1 VCELMGIS
9 CSNRVK
15 PGRYF
20 NAFRWR
26 GDELPEGKGNPDG
39 WGIALYP
46 DGKAAQI
53 IKEAIPAST
62 SGLSKFLSAYDHLRS
77 RLFIAHVRKASK
89 GAVTYSNS
97 HPFARVVRGRD
108 YVFAHNGT
116 IRTFRGLRLGR
127 FKPIG
132 TTDSELLFCHL
143 LKLIQER
150 RISGWIDEDFLEL
163 RGFFVALN
171 RLCAKKGGKP
181 NKLNVLLSD
190 GETLIA
196 YTDLYG
202 RGTLH
207 RLLLRKQVERLGVE
221 NISSECHSITDG
233 SGKSLAVIAT
243 VPLPHNKRW
252 VEMEAGELCA
262 FRDGALVFSSCK
274 VSP

>member
-1 VCELMGIS
+1 MGIS
-9 CSNRVK
+9 CSSRVR

-26 GDELPEGKGNPDG
+26 GEELPEGKGNPDG

-46 DGKAAQI
+46 DGKAAQV

-62 SGLSKFLSAYDHLRS
+62 SGLSKFLSTYDHLRS
-77 RLFIAHVRKASK
+77 RIFIAHVRKASK

-108 YVFAHNGT
+108 YAYAHNGT
-116 IRTFRGLRLGR
+116 IRTFRGLRPGR
-127 FKPIG
+127 FKPVG

-143 LKLIQER
+143 LKFIGER
-150 RISGWIDEDFLEL
+150 RISDWTDEDFLEL
-163 RGFFVALN
+163 RGFLVALN
-171 RLCAKKGGKP
+171 RLCTKKGGKP

-190 GETLIA
+190 GETLIV

-207 RLLLRKQVERLGVE
+207 RLLLRKPAEELRE
-221 NISSECHSITDG
+221 EDRPSECHSITDG
-233 SGKSLAVIAT
+233 SGKFLAVIAT

-252 VEMEAGELCA
+252 VEMEPGELCA
-262 FRDGALVFSSCK
+262 LRDGRLVFSSCC
-274 VSP
+274 VHPESHS